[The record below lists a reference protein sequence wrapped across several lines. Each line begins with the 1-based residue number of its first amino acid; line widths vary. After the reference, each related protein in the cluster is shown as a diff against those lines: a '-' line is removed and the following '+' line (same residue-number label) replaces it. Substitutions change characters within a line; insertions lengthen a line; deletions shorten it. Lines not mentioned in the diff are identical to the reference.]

1 MTLNYADGR
10 VVEAVLL
17 SRGNDTLR
25 AAVQG
30 EDDAQIFTLI
40 RGAWVSEED
49 GPVRIQFAWEHCD
62 QASVPEDDC
71 ICSKKLASRL
81 ISKLLVGSNESDL
94 IEDLLWV
101 LSADGQP
108 AGIHQNQLDIGRVAE
123 LGPRSMA
130 FTLPN

>member
-1 MTLNYADGR
+1 MTINYPDGR
-10 VVEAVLL
+10 VVEATLL

-30 EDDAQIFTLI
+30 EDDAQIFNLI
-40 RGAWVSEED
+40 SGTWVSEED
-49 GPVRIQFAWEHCD
+49 GPVRIEFAWEHCD

-101 LSADGQP
+101 LSADGRRT
-108 AGIHQNQLDIGRVAE
+108 GIDQNQLGAATLERRPTKVKSVA
-123 LGPRSMA
+123 
-130 FTLPN
+130 

>member
-1 MTLNYADGR
+1 
-10 VVEAVLL
+10 
-17 SRGNDTLR
+17 LR
-25 AAVQG
+25 APFANPARCRTFAVADVI
-30 EDDAQIFTLI
+30 ESF
-40 RGAWVSEED
+40 
-49 GPVRIQFAWEHCD
+49 PAWEHCD

-101 LSADGQP
+101 LSADGQR